1 MRKFLNIVLVL
12 VLFGFVAGLAFAADA
27 TAQGFDIGS
36 WFVDTAALA
45 GVVVAVV
52 AFLRAHVL
60 KSIEGFGVVLVS
72 LGVGA
77 GLGVAGSFL
86 GYVEGGVVTAVGF
99 GLSAGLLAS
108 GGWDAVTGALGKR
121 QAAPKELEA

>member
-1 MRKFLNIVLVL
+1 MRKFLNILLAL
-12 VLFGFVAGLAFAADA
+12 VLFGLLTGFAFAQEAV
-27 TAQGFDIGS
+27 AQGFDIGS

-60 KSIEGFGVVLVS
+60 KGVEGFGVVLVS

-86 GYVEGGVVTAVGF
+86 GYVEGGIVAAVGF

-108 GGWDAVTGALGKR
+108 GGWDAITGALGKR
-121 QAAPKELEA
+121 QAAPSLEG